1 MQAPSREQL
10 VDITRRFTDAFNRED
25 LDGVMGYFTDDIVYE
40 QYDGQVATGR
50 DAVRAALDPQFAGAF
65 GVMRFDE
72 EDLFVDAAAGRALIS
87 WTCSLDKDGKGDQ
100 VRGWQGLDILH
111 FTPDGRIE
119 RKLTYGKAT
128 KLALRPVARPAA
140 RA

>member
-1 MQAPSREQL
+1 MQTPSRDQL
-10 VDITRRFTDAFNRED
+10 ADITRRFTDAFNRED
-25 LDGVMGYFTDDIVYE
+25 LDGVMGYLTDDIVYE

-50 DAVRAALDPQFAGAF
+50 DEVRAAFTPQFTGAF

-72 EDLFVDAAAGRALIS
+72 EDLFVDADARRALIS
-87 WTCSLDKDGKGDQ
+87 WICSTERDGK

-128 KLALRPVARPAA
+128 KLALKPVARPTAA
-140 RA
+140 G